1 MAALSCNQI
10 PLGFSCQPFT
20 QHDPRIDG
28 NCLVALRF
36 IICIILPW
44 GCSGSTEPKAKN
56 RSIPQKEHSSHW
68 EEEGKFLFVPRNV
81 GLLWRDESVV
91 FCFLE
96 EMLLHLDSQLSDRH
110 ILVMK
115 DSAEHGISRQRL
127 RCQSV
132 VFEITQAVTA
142 GWHRAKSGHL
152 WRTGHRWH
160 QNALVCETWSITNKI
175 FRKESYLLSYI
186 F

>member
-56 RSIPQKEHSSHW
+56 RRSIPQKEHSSHW
-68 EEEGKFLFVPRNV
+68 EEGGKFLFVPKNV

-96 EMLLHLDSQLSDRH
+96 EMLLHLDSQLSNRY

-115 DSAEHGISRQRL
+115 DSARHFQAAFRMSISGVWNHSGRH
-127 RCQSV
+127 SW
-132 VFEITQAVTA
+132 VTS
-142 GWHRAKSGHL
+142 GQIRASLENRASLTSECPCL
-152 WRTGHRWH
+152 WNTVNH
-160 QNALVCETWSITNKI
+160 K
-175 FRKESYLLSYI
+175 
-186 F
+186 